1 MKLLIKDRFFH
12 NADVLRRFALSF
24 EYQDSSKI
32 LTDVG
37 WRGHRTEEFDLLDNK
52 IINEASQNI
61 LETVSKFYNL
71 KGYSITSHF
80 HISTEETKKTLDDF
94 DNDKYHKDQCEYAG
108 VVYLKPN
115 PPRNTGTS
123 LLNGKENKIVNI
135 KNRYNRLLAYPAH
148 FAHAPTDLFGED
160 FYTGRMTLTF
170 FMKKDWTWD

>member
-1 MKLLIKDRFFH
+1 MKLLVKDRFFH
-12 NADVLRRFALSF
+12 NADVLRRFALSSD
-24 EYQDSSKI
+24 YQDSSKI

-52 IINEASQNI
+52 IINEASQKI

-108 VVYLKPN
+108 VVYLKAN
-115 PPRNTGTS
+115 PPRNSGTS

-135 KNRYNRLLAYPAH
+135 KTDIIVYLPTLQSLLMH
-148 FAHAPTDLFGED
+148 QQICLEK
-160 FYTGRMTLTF
+160 TF
-170 FMKKDWTWD
+170 IQVE

>member
-32 LTDVG
+32 LSDVG

-52 IINEASQNI
+52 IINEASQKI

-71 KGYSITSHF
+71 KGYCITSHF

-94 DNDKYHKDQCEYAG
+94 DNDKYHL
-108 VVYLKPN
+108 VS
-115 PPRNTGTS
+115 S
-123 LLNGKENKIVNI
+123 LF
-135 KNRYNRLLAYPAH
+135 LL
-148 FAHAPTDLFGED
+148 
-160 FYTGRMTLTF
+160 
-170 FMKKDWTWD
+170 

>member
-61 LETVSKFYNL
+61 LKRLQGSCQ
-71 KGYSITSHF
+71 SIV
-80 HISTEETKKTLDDF
+80 IL
-94 DNDKYHKDQCEYAG
+94 
-108 VVYLKPN
+108 
-115 PPRNTGTS
+115 S
-123 LLNGKENKIVNI
+123 LLGPSH
-135 KNRYNRLLAYPAH
+135 L
-148 FAHAPTDLFGED
+148 
-160 FYTGRMTLTF
+160 
-170 FMKKDWTWD
+170 

>member
-37 WRGHRTEEFDLLDNK
+37 WWGYSREEFDLLDNK

-80 HISTEETKKTLDDF
+80 HISTEETKNTL
-94 DNDKYHKDQCEYAG
+94 
-108 VVYLKPN
+108 
-115 PPRNTGTS
+115 
-123 LLNGKENKIVNI
+123 
-135 KNRYNRLLAYPAH
+135 
-148 FAHAPTDLFGED
+148 ED
-160 FYTGRMTLTF
+160 FYNALRRT
-170 FMKKDWTWD
+170 